1 MRHYVRSLSE
11 ALWRNQPITDRN
23 DCGFFN
29 AVFEPWN
36 YFESSMHKSM
46 VLLWLYRVSI
56 TNEHLFVI
64 IELFVLSIIF
74 SWLNEWKR
82 LLDKQRSAT
91 FFQFCSWTMMAKKFE
106 CCCKRVYGMN
116 IWKEAWNNVFIL
128 FYIGNVTMCSVNMKS
143 SAWFSRKLV
152 RNYAG
157 PKKCESERFL
167 AEMREWIRVWKS
179 VSFVLWSPG
188 RD

>member
-1 MRHYVRSLSE
+1 
-11 ALWRNQPITDRN
+11 
-23 DCGFFN
+23 
-29 AVFEPWN
+29 
-36 YFESSMHKSM
+36 M

-106 CCCKRVYGMN
+106 CCRKRVYRMK
-116 IWKEAWNNVFIL
+116 IWKEAWNNL
-128 FYIGNVTMCSVNMKS
+128 FYFTLGTSRCVQWIWDQALGFHENWCVIMRDRRSVK
-143 SAWFSRKLV
+143 V
-152 RNYAG
+152 RD
-157 PKKCESERFL
+157 FL